1 MPQELFGD
9 AAERR
14 DLLKAF
20 EVASNETSTMMADL
34 SFNSRNDFKSLQLTV
49 EIPLPH
55 PEVEGTEALAGED
68 PGAVGESP
76 EDVLQMLVHLGPE
89 GEVVDE
95 DDGWREDVAS
105 PFAVEEVALEQLEL
119 REGLAVKGHPE
130 LEVLLHFLS
139 KSRWQTSANGI
150 LRCYQF

>member
-20 EVASNETSTMMADL
+20 EVASNETSTMMDDL
-34 SFNSRNDFKSLQLTV
+34 SFNSRNDFKSPQLTV
-49 EIPLPH
+49 ESPLPH
-55 PEVEGTEALAGED
+55 PEVEGTEALAGKD

-95 DDGWREDVAS
+95 DDG
-105 PFAVEEVALEQLEL
+105 
-119 REGLAVKGHPE
+119 
-130 LEVLLHFLS
+130 
-139 KSRWQTSANGI
+139 
-150 LRCYQF
+150 